1 MDIRTNYP
9 ASLTS
14 IITMEGNNKGVI
26 NQNNNI
32 IDLKLKYHHP
42 TEETFP
48 EPLQVL
54 KCYCHSKLTIKL
66 LKLMTNLEIK
76 WNKTNTSTTI
86 TTKQ

>member
-14 IITMEGNNKGVI
+14 IITTEGNNKGVI
-26 NQNNNI
+26 NQNNI
-32 IDLKLKYHHP
+32 IDFKSKYHHP

-76 WNKTNTSTTI
+76 
-86 TTKQ
+86 